1 VLPRNVWG
9 RLSER
14 LPMAPWISTAYDR
27 LDAAL
32 TRIPG
37 VRRVATAWAITADR
51 LPPSPLGRRSPP
63 GEGAAG

>member
-14 LPMAPWISTAYDR
+14 LSRAPWIGPAYDH

-32 TRIPG
+32 ERLPG
-37 VRRVATAWAITADR
+37 IRGLATAWAVVADR
-51 LPPSPLGRRSPP
+51 TP
-63 GEGAAG
+63 